1 MFRILFQLKRF
12 YFIYYKES
20 LLFFKKIYKNSRN
33 SLFKKKDNI
42 FIHKAI
48 PNINKEID
56 IVLDHKTYDFYSLQ
70 PKNTEPF
77 YANSPLF
84 IILKKHKKA
93 IFNNLLEILQKSY
106 DFKVKIGLELEFY
119 ILNNAKNIDIV
130 KELKK
135 YLPNIEN
142 IEKEMGENQFE
153 IKTIPTTNI
162 KKFVEDY
169 FKIIDILNNFAN
181 SNNLELNL
189 EASPFENDCG
199 SALQINFSIIDQNNK
214 NLFARQKNEKNIMQ
228 ESQLLLNCMAGL
240 LKNIN
245 NNLLLYIKDYK
256 CLDRFDI
263 KKNQY
268 IVDNN
273 KYPAPTYISWGINNR
288 STCVRIPTPS
298 NIIIENYI
306 EEDNKN
312 RRIEYRIPSACAD
325 LQLVLIGI
333 FTSIIEGIDNNL
345 IPHIDKTSFNVLLK
359 NDNLEKIETDFE
371 KINDIFSINED
382 VLFF

>member
-20 LLFFKKIYKNSRN
+20 LLFFKKIYENIRS

-77 YANSPLF
+77 YVNSPLF

-106 DFKVKIGLELEFY
+106 DFKVKIGLELEYY
-119 ILNNAKNIDIV
+119 ILNNIKNIDIV

-135 YLPNIEN
+135 CLPNIEN

-169 FKIIDILNNFAN
+169 FKIIDVLNNFADN
-181 SNNLELNL
+181 NNLELNL

-245 NNLLLYIKDYK
+245 NNLLLYINNEN
-256 CLDRFDI
+256 CLERFNI
-263 KKNQY
+263 KRN
-268 IVDNN
+268 IRIRDNN
-273 KYPAPTYISWGINNR
+273 KYPAPTFISWGINNR
-288 STCVRIPTPS
+288 SASIRIPTPPF
-298 NIIIENYI
+298 IDLHKYL
-306 EEDNKN
+306 EEDKKN
-312 RRIEYRIPSACAD
+312 RRIEYRIPSSSAD
-325 LQLVLIGI
+325 IYYVLIGVI
-333 FTSIIEGIDNNL
+333 TGILDGIDNNL
-345 IPHIDKTSFNVLLK
+345 LPHIDKTSFDLLSK
-359 NDNLEKIETDFE
+359 NEGFEKIETNISI
-371 KINDIFSINED
+371 INDIFKINND
-382 VLFF
+382 YLFY